1 MSLGNRIARKT
12 DRLRQKGGLNSGP
25 VILRWRT
32 RAGGEDFDP
41 VLDATNPAFTWQDQ
55 SETKK
60 AFIHYVDIHTT
71 GYTRNSEV
79 KIGDVILDFSADVEI
94 DGKESLEF
102 EISGVLY
109 VQKNGGEELA
119 RSWDVRCGDVLVNR
133 TVLVTLK
140 S

>member
-1 MSLGNRIARKT
+1 MSLGNRIARKAN
-12 DRLRQKGGLNSGP
+12 RIRQKGGLNSGD

-32 RAGGEDFDP
+32 RSGVGDFDP
-41 VLDATNPAFTWQDQ
+41 VLDATNPAFAWQDQ
-55 SETKK
+55 SETRK

-79 KIGDVILDFSADVEI
+79 KTGDVILDFPADVEI

-109 VQKNGGEELA
+109 VQKNGGKELA
-119 RSWDVRCGDVLVNR
+119 KSWDVRCGDVLINR